1 MKKVSKFNEL
11 VQKLCPNGVEY
22 KELNKITHYAK
33 RRIDVGEIDENTY
46 VGVENLLQNKQ
57 GKTIASSVPI
67 RLFSLK

>member
-57 GKTIASSVPI
+57 GKNYC
-67 RLFSLK
+67 K